1 MVNKFKIGDKVRFQH
16 HLLRNK
22 DIWYKKINYQEMFE
36 FCKRY
41 EIKYE
46 KDDMYFVGYWFNT
59 RLRVKTFEKPIIGI
73 IAGKRLVDIDGT
85 FDYDE
90 GWSFGRQLPVYLV
103 AISLKQICRVPE
115 EYLEKMGG

>member
-16 HLLRNK
+16 HLVKSK
-22 DIWYKKINYQEMFE
+22 DICYKEINYQEMLE

-41 EIKYE
+41 EIKY
-46 KDDMYFVGYWFNT
+46 DMYSGGYWFNT
-59 RLRVKTFEKPIIGI
+59 RLRVKTFEEPIIGI

-85 FDYDE
+85 FDYYE
-90 GWSFGRQLPVYLV
+90 GWSFGRRLPVYLV

-115 EYLEKMGG
+115 EYLEKIEE

>member
-1 MVNKFKIGDKVRFQH
+1 VTRSGFNIICLEIKTFGT
-16 HLLRNK
+16 
-22 DIWYKKINYQEMFE
+22 KKSIIRKLFE

-46 KDDMYFVGYWFNT
+46 KDDMYFGGYWFNT

-115 EYLEKMGG
+115 EYLEKIGG